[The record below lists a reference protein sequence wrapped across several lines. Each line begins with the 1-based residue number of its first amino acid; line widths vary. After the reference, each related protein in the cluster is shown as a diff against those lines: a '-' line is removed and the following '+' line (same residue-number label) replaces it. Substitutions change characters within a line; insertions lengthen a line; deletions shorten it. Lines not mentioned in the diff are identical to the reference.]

1 MAIRLQ
7 QIAAPNFAGSNQ
19 LLLAANQQI
28 GNALQGLQGTLGQYR
43 DEVVRRNTAQAVGLL
58 TGATDANDLA
68 QRQQQVAQL
77 VQQGDIDPTR
87 VSEVAATMPDT
98 LLGRQANQL
107 KLNQAQ
113 TVQHDAP
120 LMGAYMQA
128 VMSGD
133 QNAAK
138 GILSQFQGDAS
149 DALKFASDW
158 DIKNQQLNLQR
169 SELAQRQ
176 AQFAATQAAAKARA
190 GQNNALL
197 KALPGLL
204 NTGNVLQGK
213 AQARDLQANAQDAQ
227 QRLSMDPLNNPKLN
241 VSGWADAN
249 NDAWFSSWG
258 REGDSNRIFNALK
271 DQPAFKALNPQQ
283 QMNILDGALANENS
297 REDKGNVSTVNA
309 ATKYLTDA
317 TKRLNTLKI
326 TSREAEDAKDRQ
338 SVMQEQRDR
347 LNKLLLPLLL
357 QQQ

>member
-28 GNALQGLQGTLGQYR
+28 GNALQGLQSTLGQYR
-43 DEVVRRNTAQAVGLL
+43 DDVVKRNTAQAVGLL

-98 LLGRQANQL
+98 LLGRQTNQL
-107 KLNQAQ
+107 KLNQIQ
-113 TVQHDAP
+113 TAQHDAP
-120 LMGAYMQA
+120 LMGQYMQA
-128 VMSGD
+128 IMSGD
-133 QNAAK
+133 QNTAK
-138 GILSQFQGDAS
+138 GLLSQFQGDAS

-176 AQFAATQAAAKARA
+176 AQLAATQAATRARA
-190 GQNNALL
+190 GQSNALL

-204 NTGNVLQGK
+204 NTGNVIQGK
-213 AQARDLQANAQDAQ
+213 SEARDLQANAEDAK
-227 QRLSMDPLNNPKLN
+227 QRLAMDPINNPKLDIA
-241 VSGWADAN
+241 GWADAN
-249 NDAWFSSWG
+249 NDAWFG
-258 REGDSNRIFNALK
+258 KGTSNYIYNALK

-283 QMNILDGALANENS
+283 QKSVLDGALANDAN
-297 REDKGNVSTVNA
+297 RPGNVSLKNY
-309 ATKYLTDA
+309 ATKYLTDSA
-317 TKRLNTLKI
+317 TRLNELKI
-326 TSREAEDAKDRQ
+326 GARQAEDAQDRQ
-338 SVMQEQRDR
+338 SVMQAQRDR
-347 LNKLLLPLLL
+347 LNNLLLPLLL

>member
-7 QIAAPNFAGSNQ
+7 PITAPNFSDSNQ
-19 LLLAANQQI
+19 LLLVANQQI
-28 GNALQGLQGTLGQYR
+28 GGALQGLQNTLGQYR
-43 DEVVRRNTAQAVGLL
+43 DEVVKRNTAQAVGLL

-77 VQQGDIDPTR
+77 VRQGDIDPTR
-87 VSEVAATMPDT
+87 VSDVAATMPDT
-98 LLGRQANQL
+98 LLGRQTNQM
-107 KLNQAQ
+107 KLNQLQ
-113 TVQHDAP
+113 TAQHDAP

-176 AQFAATQAAAKARA
+176 AQFAATQAAAKAKA
-190 GQNNALL
+190 SQSSALL
-197 KALPGLL
+197 RALPGLL
-204 NTGNVLQGK
+204 NTGNVIQGK
-213 AQARDLQANAQDAQ
+213 SEARDLQANAEDAQ
-227 QRLSMDPLNNPKLN
+227 QRVAMDPINNPKLN

-249 NDAWFSSWG
+249 SDVWFRGWG
-258 REGDSNRIFNALK
+258 RQSDSDRIFNALK

-283 QMNILDGALANENS
+283 QINILDGALANENS

-326 TSREAEDAKDRQ
+326 TSRQAEDAKDQQ
-338 SVMQEQRDR
+338 SVMQDQRDR

>member
-7 QIAAPNFAGSNQ
+7 QIAAPNFASSNA
-19 LLLAANQQI
+19 LALAANQQI
-28 GNALQGLQGTLGQYR
+28 GNALQGLQSTLGQYR
-43 DEVVRRNTAQAVGLL
+43 DDVVKRNTAQAVGLL

-98 LLGRQANQL
+98 LLGRQTNQL
-107 KLNQAQ
+107 KLNQIQ
-113 TVQHDAP
+113 TAQHDAP
-120 LMGAYMQA
+120 LMGQYMQA
-128 VMSGD
+128 IMSGD
-133 QNAAK
+133 QNTAK
-138 GILSQFQGDAS
+138 GLLSQFQGDAS

-176 AQFAATQAAAKARA
+176 AQFAATQAAARAKA
-190 GQNNALL
+190 GQGNALL

-204 NTGNVLQGK
+204 NVGNVVQGK
-213 AQARDLQANAQDAQ
+213 SEARDLQANTQEAQ
-227 QRLSMDPLNNPKLN
+227 QRLAMDPINNPKLDIA
-241 VSGWADAN
+241 GWADAN
-249 NDAWFSSWG
+249 NDAWFG
-258 REGDSNRIFNALK
+258 KGTSNYIYNALK

-283 QMNILDGALANENS
+283 QKSVLDGALANDAN
-297 REDKGNVSTVNA
+297 RPGDVSLKNY

-317 TKRLNTLKI
+317 TTRLNELKI
-326 TSREAEDAKDRQ
+326 GARQAEDAQDRQ
-338 SVMQEQRDR
+338 SVMQAQRDR
-347 LNKLLLPLLL
+347 LNNLLLPLLL

>member
-28 GNALQGLQGTLGQYR
+28 GNALQGLQSTLGQYR
-43 DEVVRRNTAQAVGLL
+43 DDVVRRNTAQAVGLL

-107 KLNQAQ
+107 KVNQAQ
-113 TVQHDAP
+113 TAQHDAP

-133 QNAAK
+133 QNTAK

-190 GQNNALL
+190 GQSNALL

-204 NTGNVLQGK
+204 NTGNVLEGK
-213 AQARDLQANAQDAQ
+213 SQARDLQANTQDAQ
-227 QRLSMDPLNNPKLN
+227 QRLAMDPINNPKLD
-241 VSGWADAN
+241 VKGWADAN
-249 NDAWFSSWG
+249 NNAWFG
-258 REGDSNRIFNALK
+258 NDTSNYIYNALK

-283 QMNILDGALANENS
+283 QISVLDGALANESN
-297 REDKGNVSTVNA
+297 RPGDVTLKNY
-309 ATKYLTDA
+309 ATKYLTDS
-317 TKRLNTLKI
+317 TSRLNNLKI
-326 TSREAEDAKDRQ
+326 GARQAEDAQDRQ
-338 SVMQEQRDR
+338 SVIQAQRDR
-347 LNKLLLPLLL
+347 LNNLLLPLLL

>member
-43 DEVVRRNTAQAVGLL
+43 DEVVKRNTAQAVGLL
-58 TGATDANDLA
+58 TGATDTNDLA

-98 LLGRQANQL
+98 LLGRQTNQL
-107 KLNQAQ
+107 KLNQIQ
-113 TVQHDAP
+113 TAQHDAP

-158 DIKNQQLNLQR
+158 DIKNQQLGIQR

-176 AQFAATQAAAKARA
+176 AQFAASQAAAKARA
-190 GQNNALL
+190 GQSNALL

-213 AQARDLQANAQDAQ
+213 AQSRDLQANAEDAK
-227 QRLSMDPLNNPKLN
+227 QRLAMDPVNNPKLDIA
-241 VSGWADAN
+241 GWADAN
-249 NDAWFSSWG
+249 NDAWFG
-258 REGDSNRIFNALK
+258 KGTSNYIYNALK
-271 DQPAFKALNPQQ
+271 DQPAFKALNPQEQ
-283 QMNILDGALANENS
+283 KNVLDGALANESN
-297 REDKGNVSTVNA
+297 RPGDVTLKNY
-309 ATKYLTDA
+309 ATKYLPDT
-317 TKRLNTLKI
+317 TSRLNNLKI
-326 TSREAEDAKDRQ
+326 NSRQALDAQDQQ
-338 SVMQEQRDR
+338 SVMQAQRDR
-347 LNKLLLPLLL
+347 LNNLLLPLLL

>member
-1 MAIRLQ
+1 MPRRALQ
-7 QIAAPNFAGSNQ
+7 PLESITN
-19 LLLAANQQI
+19 LLVCC
-28 GNALQGLQGTLGQYR
+28 QGLQGSLGQYR

-87 VSEVAATMPDT
+87 VTEVAATMPDT
-98 LLGRQANQL
+98 LLGRQTNQM
-107 KLNQAQ
+107 KLNQLQ
-113 TVQHDAP
+113 TAQHDAP

-197 KALPGLL
+197 KALPGLF

-213 AQARDLQANAQDAQ
+213 SEARDLQANAQDAQ
-227 QRLSMDPLNNPKLN
+227 QRLAMDPINNPKLD
-241 VSGWADAN
+241 VKGWADAN
-249 NDAWFSSWG
+249 NKAWFG
-258 REGDSNRIFNALK
+258 NDTSNYIYNALK

-283 QMNILDGALANENS
+283 QISILDGALANESN
-297 REDKGNVSTVNA
+297 RPGDVTLKNY
-309 ATKYLTDA
+309 ATKYLTDS
-317 TKRLNTLKI
+317 TSRLNNLKI
-326 TSREAEDAKDRQ
+326 GARQAEDAQDQQ
-338 SVMQEQRDR
+338 SVIQAQRDR
-347 LNKLLLPLLL
+347 LNNLLLP
-357 QQQ
+357 

>member
-19 LLLAANQQI
+19 LLLAANQQL
-28 GNALQGLQGTLGQYR
+28 GGALQGLQDTLGQYR

-77 VQQGDIDPTR
+77 VRQGDIDPTR

-98 LLGRQANQL
+98 LLGRQTNQM
-107 KLNQAQ
+107 KLNQLQ
-113 TVQHDAP
+113 TAQHDAP

-176 AQFAATQAAAKARA
+176 AQFAATQAAAKAKA
-190 GQNNALL
+190 AQSSALL
-197 KALPGLL
+197 RALPGLL
-204 NTGNVLQGK
+204 NTGNVIQGK
-213 AQARDLQANAQDAQ
+213 YEARNLQAKAEDAQ
-227 QRLSMDPLNNPKLN
+227 QRVAMDPVNNPKLN
-241 VSGWADAN
+241 VTGWADVN
-249 NDAWFSSWG
+249 NDAWFG
-258 REGDSNRIFNALK
+258 DGDSNRIFNALK
-271 DQPAFKALNPQQ
+271 GQPAFKALNPQQ
-283 QMNILDGALANENS
+283 QMNILDGALANERS
-297 REDKGNVSTVNA
+297 RDDKGNVSTVKA

-317 TKRLNTLKI
+317 TKRLDTLKI
-326 TSREAEDAKDRQ
+326 TSRQAEDAKDQQ

>member
-7 QIAAPNFAGSNQ
+7 PITAPNFSDSNQ

-28 GNALQGLQGTLGQYR
+28 GGALQGLQNTLGQYR
-43 DEVVRRNTAQAVGLL
+43 DEVVKRNTAQAVGLL

-77 VQQGDIDPTR
+77 VRQGDIDPTR
-87 VSEVAATMPDT
+87 VADVAATMPDT
-98 LLGRQANQL
+98 LLGRQTNQM
-107 KLNQAQ
+107 KLNQLQ
-113 TVQHDAP
+113 TAQHDAP

-128 VMSGD
+128 IMSGD
-133 QNAAK
+133 QGAAK
-138 GILSQFQGDAS
+138 GLLSQFQGDAS

-176 AQFAATQAAAKARA
+176 AQFAATQAAAKAKA
-190 GQNNALL
+190 AQSSSLL
-197 KALPGLL
+197 KALPGLF
-204 NTGNVLQGK
+204 NTGNVIQGK
-213 AQARDLQANAQDAQ
+213 SEARDLQANAEDAQ
-227 QRLSMDPLNNPKLN
+227 QRVSMDPINNPKLN

-249 NDAWFSSWG
+249 SDVWFRGWG
-258 REGDSNRIFNALK
+258 RQSDSDRIFNALK

-283 QMNILDGALANENS
+283 QINILDGALANENS

-338 SVMQEQRDR
+338 SVIQQEKDR
-347 LNKLLLPLLL
+347 LNKLLLPLLF
-357 QQQ
+357 QQ

>member
-98 LLGRQANQL
+98 LLGRQTNQM
-107 KLNQAQ
+107 KLNQLQ
-113 TVQHDAP
+113 TAQHDAP

-158 DIKNQQLNLQR
+158 DIKNQQLGIQR

-176 AQFAATQAAAKARA
+176 AQFNASQAADRARA
-190 GQNNALL
+190 SQSNALL

-213 AQARDLQANAQDAQ
+213 VQARGLQANAEDAK
-227 QRLSMDPLNNPKLN
+227 QRLAMDPVNNPKLDIA
-241 VSGWADAN
+241 GWADAN
-249 NDAWFSSWG
+249 NDAWFG
-258 REGDSNRIFNALK
+258 KGTSNYIYNALK

-283 QMNILDGALANENS
+283 QMNIVDGALANENS

-326 TSREAEDAKDRQ
+326 TSRQAEDAKDQQ
-338 SVMQEQRDR
+338 SVMQDQKDR

-357 QQQ
+357 QQ

>member
-7 QIAAPNFAGSNQ
+7 PITAPNFSDSNQ
-19 LLLAANQQI
+19 LLLVANQQI
-28 GNALQGLQGTLGQYR
+28 GGALQGLQNTLGQYR
-43 DEVVRRNTAQAVGLL
+43 DEVVKRNTAQAVGLL

-77 VQQGDIDPTR
+77 VRQGDIDPTR
-87 VSEVAATMPDT
+87 VSDVAATMPDT
-98 LLGRQANQL
+98 LLGRQTNQM
-107 KLNQAQ
+107 KLNQLQ
-113 TVQHDAP
+113 TAQHDAP

-176 AQFAATQAAAKARA
+176 AQFAATQAAAKAKA
-190 GQNNALL
+190 SQSSALL
-197 KALPGLL
+197 RALPGLL
-204 NTGNVLQGK
+204 NTGNVIQGK
-213 AQARDLQANAQDAQ
+213 SEARDLQANAEDAQ
-227 QRLSMDPLNNPKLN
+227 QRVAMDPINNPKLN

-249 NDAWFSSWG
+249 SDVWFRGWG
-258 REGDSNRIFNALK
+258 RQSDSDRRFNALK
-271 DQPAFKALNPQQ
+271 EQPAFKALNPQQ
-283 QMNILDGALANENS
+283 QINILDGALANENS

-326 TSREAEDAKDRQ
+326 TSRQAEDAKDQQ
-338 SVMQEQRDR
+338 SVMQDQRDR

>member
-98 LLGRQANQL
+98 LLGRQTNQL
-107 KLNQAQ
+107 KLNQIQ
-113 TVQHDAP
+113 TAQHDAP

-133 QNAAK
+133 QNTAK

-158 DIKNQQLNLQR
+158 DIKNQQLGIQR

-176 AQFAATQAAAKARA
+176 AQFNASQAAARARA
-190 GQNNALL
+190 SQSNALL

-213 AQARDLQANAQDAQ
+213 VQARDLQANAEDAK
-227 QRLSMDPLNNPKLN
+227 QRLAMDPVNNPKLDIA
-241 VSGWADAN
+241 GWADAN
-249 NDAWFSSWG
+249 NDAWFG
-258 REGDSNRIFNALK
+258 KGTSNYIYNALK
-271 DQPAFKALNPQQ
+271 DQPAFKALNPQEQ
-283 QMNILDGALANENS
+283 KNVLDGALANESN
-297 REDKGNVSTVNA
+297 RPGDVTLKNY
-309 ATKYLTDA
+309 ATKYLTD
-317 TKRLNTLKI
+317 TTSRLNNLKI
-326 TSREAEDAKDRQ
+326 NSRQALDAQDQQ
-338 SVMQEQRDR
+338 SVMQAQRDR
-347 LNKLLLPLLL
+347 LNNLLLPLLL

>member
-7 QIAAPNFAGSNQ
+7 PITAPNFSDSNQ

-28 GNALQGLQGTLGQYR
+28 GGALQGLQDTLGQYR
-43 DEVVRRNTAQAVGLL
+43 DEVVKRNTAQAVGLL

-77 VQQGDIDPTR
+77 VRQGDIDPTR

-98 LLGRQANQL
+98 LLGRQTNQM
-107 KLNQAQ
+107 KLNQLQ
-113 TVQHDAP
+113 TAQHDAP

-176 AQFAATQAAAKARA
+176 AQFAASQAAARAKAS
-190 GQNNALL
+190 QSSALL

-204 NTGNVLQGK
+204 NTGNVIQGK
-213 AQARDLQANAQDAQ
+213 SESRDLQANAEDAK
-227 QRLSMDPLNNPKLN
+227 QRLTMDPLNNPKLN

-258 REGDSNRIFNALK
+258 REGDSNRIYNALK

-283 QMNILDGALANENS
+283 QMNILDGALANERS
-297 REDKGNVSTVNA
+297 REDKGNVSTLKA

-317 TKRLNTLKI
+317 TNRLDTLKVA
-326 TSREAEDAKDRQ
+326 SRRAEDAKDQQ

-357 QQQ
+357 Q

>member
-98 LLGRQANQL
+98 LLGRQTNQL
-107 KLNQAQ
+107 KLNQIQ
-113 TVQHDAP
+113 TAQHDAP

-158 DIKNQQLNLQR
+158 DIKNQQLGIQR

-176 AQFAATQAAAKARA
+176 AQFAASQAAAKARA

-204 NTGNVLQGK
+204 NTGNVLEGK
-213 AQARDLQANAQDAQ
+213 SQARDLQANAQDAQ
-227 QRLSMDPLNNPKLN
+227 QRLAMDPINNPKLD
-241 VSGWADAN
+241 VKGWADAN
-249 NDAWFSSWG
+249 NNAWFG
-258 REGDSNRIFNALK
+258 NDTSNYIYNALK

-283 QMNILDGALANENS
+283 QINVLNGALANDSS
-297 REDKGNVSTVNA
+297 RPGDVLLKSY
-309 ATKYLTDA
+309 ATKYLTDSA
-317 TKRLNTLKI
+317 TRLNELKI
-326 TSREAEDAKDRQ
+326 GARQAEDAQDRQ
-338 SVMQEQRDR
+338 SVMQAQRDR
-347 LNKLLLPLLL
+347 LNNLLLPLLL